1 MIMSV
6 CLMLIGHEL
15 GCIANRLGGGLNVG
29 LTGGASPSPKGLD
42 KRFWYAS
49 CCGCGGCTNSVA
61 MAAIVGRV
69 SSTRV
74 TWSLMTHLA
83 LLGISHCEK

>member
-6 CLMLIGHEL
+6 CLMLVGHEL
-15 GCIANRLGGGLNVG
+15 GYIANGLGGGPNVD
-29 LTGGASPSPKGLD
+29 LIGGASPCPKGLD

-49 CCGCGGCTNSVA
+49 CCSCGGCTNSVA

-69 SSTRV
+69 SS
-74 TWSLMTHLA
+74 S
-83 LLGISHCEK
+83 